1 MSPRKMVSRA
11 KGRVGTAGY
20 HHFLQHRGAVAQ
32 LGARLTGSQKVRGS
46 NPLGSTTTT
55 SGIHQARCGVGA
67 GFVVACCAVSDMT
80 TGLVTIQIG
89 CCPSLD
95 AMNTGHAAVT
105 WLSTVGI
112 GSIRVRRF
120 ARGWRPCNGGG
131 DEVGRR

>member
-1 MSPRKMVSRA
+1 MIGVHQNAWLSRNRLLNPNGACSSEGQSGRLIIGWSMV
-11 KGRVGTAGY
+11 RVHPGPPP
-20 HHFLQHRGAVAQ
+20 QHLV
-32 LGARLTGSQKVRGS
+32 SIK
-46 NPLGSTTTT
+46 P
-55 SGIHQARCGVGA
+55 RCGVGA
-67 GFVVACCAVSDMT
+67 GFVVACSAVSDMT

-95 AMNTGHAAVT
+95 AMNTGNAAVT

-120 ARGWRPCNGGG
+120 ARGWRPCNGGW